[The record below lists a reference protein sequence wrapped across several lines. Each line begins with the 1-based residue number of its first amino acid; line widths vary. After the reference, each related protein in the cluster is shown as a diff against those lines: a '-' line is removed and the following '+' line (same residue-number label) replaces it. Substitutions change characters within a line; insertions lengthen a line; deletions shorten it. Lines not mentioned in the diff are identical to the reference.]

1 MIKFKTVRF
10 KNFGSFGN
18 IFTELQLN
26 KNATT
31 LICGNNGSGKSFA
44 FLDSITFG
52 LFGKPFRKINIPQIV
67 NSINNKQ
74 CLVEIEFSKGTDEYL
89 VRRGLNPKIF
99 EIFKNTIL
107 LNQDAKSIDYQDILE
122 DQILKMNYK
131 TFTQVVILGSSSF
144 VPFMQLNAADRR
156 SVIENIL
163 DINIFTSMNVLL
175 KGRILQFKETIRE
188 LNSRIET
195 EKQKII
201 IQQGFIDTLQK
212 KSTEDIKLAKDKVAQ
227 LNLEIVQLD
236 TEISALESDIN
247 LLEIKITDKAA
258 ITSSIQNH
266 NTLKTKIDSKL
277 RTLVKDVTFFT
288 NNVTCPSCSQQISQ
302 ELKEKELQ
310 KSSIKQEEYE
320 GAIADL
326 TSNIEKFNSRIE
338 DINNILKDIQDKKM
352 VSLQKKTSKE
362 NTKKYLIEATKEIEK
377 ANYSTEQI
385 NIELGKKYQQ
395 VTTLSELESQKEE
408 YRDEVLY
415 FEYANELL
423 KDNGVKS
430 KIINYYLPHINK
442 YINQFL
448 SSMDFFAQFTLDEDF
463 NEKIKSRHRDEFSY
477 TNFSEGEKL
486 RIDLALLLAWR
497 EIARAKNSV
506 NCNLLILDEVFD
518 SSLDSVG
525 MDELMKLLTSVG
537 DKSNIFVI
545 SHKSDQLV
553 DKFQNLITFE
563 KKNNF
568 SRML

>member
-227 LNLEIVQLD
+227 LNLEILQLD
-236 TEISALESDIN
+236 TEISVLESDIN

-338 DINNILKDIQDKKM
+338 DINTILKDIQDKKM
-352 VSLQKKTSKE
+352 VSLQKRTSKE

>member
-236 TEISALESDIN
+236 TEISVLESDIN
-247 LLEIKITDKAA
+247 LLEIKIVDKAA

-320 GAIADL
+320 AAIADL

-338 DINNILKDIQDKKM
+338 DINVILKDIQDKKM
-352 VSLQKKTSKE
+352 VSLQKRTSKE

>member
-188 LNSRIET
+188 LNSRIEV

-212 KSTEDIKLAKDKVAQ
+212 KSTEDIKLAKDKVTQ

-236 TEISALESDIN
+236 AEISVLESDIN

-326 TSNIEKFNSRIE
+326 TLNIEKFNSRIE

-352 VSLQKKTSKE
+352 VSLQKRTSKE

>member
-236 TEISALESDIN
+236 TEISVLESDIN
-247 LLEIKITDKAA
+247 LLEIKIVDKAA

-320 GAIADL
+320 AAITDL

-338 DINNILKDIQDKKM
+338 DINVILKDIQDKKM

>member
-236 TEISALESDIN
+236 TEISVLESDIN

>member
-1 MIKFKTVRF
+1 M
-10 KNFGSFGN
+10 
-18 IFTELQLN
+18 
-26 KNATT
+26 
-31 LICGNNGSGKSFA
+31 
-44 FLDSITFG
+44 DSITFG

-236 TEISALESDIN
+236 TEISVLESDIN
-247 LLEIKITDKAA
+247 LLEIKIVDKAA

-302 ELKEKELQ
+302 ELKDKELQ

-320 GAIADL
+320 AAITDL

-338 DINNILKDIQDKKM
+338 DINVILKDIQDKKM

>member
-236 TEISALESDIN
+236 TEISVLESDIN
-247 LLEIKITDKAA
+247 LLEIKIVDKAA

-320 GAIADL
+320 AAIADL

-338 DINNILKDIQDKKM
+338 DINTILKDIQDKKM

>member
-18 IFTELQLN
+18 VLTELQLN

-212 KSTEDIKLAKDKVAQ
+212 KSTEDIKLAKNKVAQ

-236 TEISALESDIN
+236 TEISVLESDIN

>member
-131 TFTQVVILGSSSF
+131 TFTQVVILGISSF

-236 TEISALESDIN
+236 TEISVLESDIN

-320 GAIADL
+320 AAIADL
-326 TSNIEKFNSRIE
+326 TLNIEKFNSRIE

>member
-236 TEISALESDIN
+236 TEISVLESDIN

-320 GAIADL
+320 AAIADL
-326 TSNIEKFNSRIE
+326 TLNIEKFNSRIE

-352 VSLQKKTSKE
+352 VSLQKRTSKE

>member
-212 KSTEDIKLAKDKVAQ
+212 KSTEDIKLAKDKVTQ

-236 TEISALESDIN
+236 TEISVLESDIN
-247 LLEIKITDKAA
+247 LLEIKIIDKAA

-326 TSNIEKFNSRIE
+326 TLNIEKFNSRIE

-352 VSLQKKTSKE
+352 VSLQKRTSKE

>member
-236 TEISALESDIN
+236 TEISVLESDIN
-247 LLEIKITDKAA
+247 LLEIKIVDKAA

-302 ELKEKELQ
+302 ELKDKELQ

-320 GAIADL
+320 AAITDL

-338 DINNILKDIQDKKM
+338 DINVILKDIQDKKM

-568 SRML
+568 SKML

>member
-236 TEISALESDIN
+236 TEISVLESDIN
-247 LLEIKITDKAA
+247 LLEIKIVDKAA

-320 GAIADL
+320 AAIADL
-326 TSNIEKFNSRIE
+326 TLNIEKFNSRIE

-352 VSLQKKTSKE
+352 VSLQKRTSKE

>member
-236 TEISALESDIN
+236 AEISVLESDIN

-320 GAIADL
+320 AAITDL
-326 TSNIEKFNSRIE
+326 TLNIEKFNSRIE

>member
-89 VRRGLNPKIF
+89 VRRGLNPKVF

-156 SVIENIL
+156 LVIENIL

-320 GAIADL
+320 AAIADL
-326 TSNIEKFNSRIE
+326 TLNIEKFNSRIE

-352 VSLQKKTSKE
+352 VSLQKRTSKE

>member
-236 TEISALESDIN
+236 TEISVLESDIN
-247 LLEIKITDKAA
+247 LLEIKIVDKAA

-320 GAIADL
+320 AAIADL

-338 DINNILKDIQDKKM
+338 DINVILKDIQDKKM

>member
-236 TEISALESDIN
+236 TEISVLESDIN
-247 LLEIKITDKAA
+247 LLEIKIVDKAA

-302 ELKEKELQ
+302 ELKDKELQ

-320 GAIADL
+320 AAITDL

-338 DINNILKDIQDKKM
+338 DINVILKDIQDKKM

>member
-236 TEISALESDIN
+236 AEISVLESDIN

-320 GAIADL
+320 P
-326 TSNIEKFNSRIE
+326 
-338 DINNILKDIQDKKM
+338 Q
-352 VSLQKKTSKE
+352 
-362 NTKKYLIEATKEIEK
+362 
-377 ANYSTEQI
+377 
-385 NIELGKKYQQ
+385 
-395 VTTLSELESQKEE
+395 
-408 YRDEVLY
+408 
-415 FEYANELL
+415 
-423 KDNGVKS
+423 
-430 KIINYYLPHINK
+430 
-442 YINQFL
+442 
-448 SSMDFFAQFTLDEDF
+448 
-463 NEKIKSRHRDEFSY
+463 
-477 TNFSEGEKL
+477 
-486 RIDLALLLAWR
+486 
-497 EIARAKNSV
+497 
-506 NCNLLILDEVFD
+506 
-518 SSLDSVG
+518 
-525 MDELMKLLTSVG
+525 
-537 DKSNIFVI
+537 
-545 SHKSDQLV
+545 
-553 DKFQNLITFE
+553 
-563 KKNNF
+563 
-568 SRML
+568 

>member
-320 GAIADL
+320 AAITDL
-326 TSNIEKFNSRIE
+326 TLNIEKFNSRIE

-352 VSLQKKTSKE
+352 VSLQKRTSKE

>member
-212 KSTEDIKLAKDKVAQ
+212 KSTEDIRLAKDKVAQ
-227 LNLEIVQLD
+227 LNLEIVELD
-236 TEISALESDIN
+236 TEISVLESDIN

-320 GAIADL
+320 AAIADL

-338 DINNILKDIQDKKM
+338 DINTILKDIQDKKM
-352 VSLQKKTSKE
+352 VSLQKRTSKE

>member
-89 VRRGLNPKIF
+89 VRRGLNPKVF

-320 GAIADL
+320 AAIADL
-326 TSNIEKFNSRIE
+326 TLNIEKFNSRIE

-352 VSLQKKTSKE
+352 VSLQKRTSKE

>member
-236 TEISALESDIN
+236 TEISVLESDIN
-247 LLEIKITDKAA
+247 LLEIKIVDKAA

-310 KSSIKQEEYE
+310 KFSIKQEEYE
-320 GAIADL
+320 AAIADL

-338 DINNILKDIQDKKM
+338 DINTILKDIQDKKM
-352 VSLQKKTSKE
+352 VSLQKRTSKE

>member
-212 KSTEDIKLAKDKVAQ
+212 KSTEDIKLAKDKVTQ
-227 LNLEIVQLD
+227 LNLEILQLD
-236 TEISALESDIN
+236 TEISVLESDIN

-338 DINNILKDIQDKKM
+338 DINTILKDIQDKKM
-352 VSLQKKTSKE
+352 VSLQKRTSKE

>member
-89 VRRGLNPKIF
+89 VRRGLNPKVF

-320 GAIADL
+320 AAITDL
-326 TSNIEKFNSRIE
+326 TLNIEKFNSRIE

-352 VSLQKKTSKE
+352 VSLQKRTSKE